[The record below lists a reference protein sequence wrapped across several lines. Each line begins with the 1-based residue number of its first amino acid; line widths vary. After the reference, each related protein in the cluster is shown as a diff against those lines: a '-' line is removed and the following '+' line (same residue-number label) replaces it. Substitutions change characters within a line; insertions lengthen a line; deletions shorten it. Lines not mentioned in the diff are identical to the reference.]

1 MEITALPPKRQ
12 SLASLTL
19 RALRYRN
26 YRLYAA
32 GQSLSLIGTW
42 MQHTAMGWLVYRLTG
57 SALLLGVVGFSG
69 QIFSF
74 LLAPYAGVL
83 ADRFDR
89 RRILLWT
96 QSLAALQAAILTG
109 LVLAGKA
116 EIWHIITLSAFLGF
130 VTALDIPSRHSFV
143 ADLVDDRADLVNAVA
158 LNSAI
163 FHGARLVGPAVAG
176 LVIKTAGEGI
186 CFLLNA
192 GSFMAVIVS
201 LAAIRPKYC
210 LLHTARRPFHLE
222 FMESIAYVRSHLQI
236 SPVIL
241 QIALV
246 GFLGMSPT
254 LLMPVFARDYLQGGP
269 DTLGILLASA
279 GTGAFTATIFLAS
292 RTTASQLRRAI
303 RGAVILFSA
312 STLAFALAN
321 TLWISLVCLFLSGF
335 GAVSQVAAG
344 NAAIQMYVD
353 EDKRGRVMGLVNMAF
368 LGMAPFGSLI
378 TGFLALEIGARGT
391 VLVETLV
398 LATCSLFLMKRL
410 SA

>member
-1 MEITALPPKRQ
+1 MEITALSPKRE

-96 QSLAALQAAILTG
+96 QTLAALQAAILTC
-109 LVLAGKA
+109 LVLAGRA
-116 EIWHIITLSAFLGF
+116 EVWHIITLSAFLGI

-176 LVIKTAGEGI
+176 LLIKTAGEGI
-186 CFLLNA
+186 CFLINA
-192 GSFMAVIVS
+192 ASFLAVIVA
-201 LAAIRPKYC
+201 LAAIRPNYC
-210 LLHTARRPFHLE
+210 LLHTARRPLLEE
-222 FMESIAYVRSHLQI
+222 FMESLVYVRDHLQI

-241 QIALV
+241 QMALV

-269 DTLGILLASA
+269 DTLGALLASA
-279 GTGAFTATIFLAS
+279 GTGAFAATIFLAS
-292 RTTASQLRRAI
+292 RTTASQLRKTI
-303 RGAVILFSA
+303 RGAVILFST
-312 STLAFALAN
+312 STLAFALTH
-321 TLWISLVCLFLSGF
+321 TLWISLACLFLSGF
-335 GAVSQVAAG
+335 GAVSQIAAG
-344 NAAIQMYVD
+344 NAAIQLYVD

-378 TGFLALEIGARGT
+378 TGFLALEIDARGT
-391 VLVETLV
+391 VLVETFI
-398 LATCSLFLMKRL
+398 LAICSLFLMKRL

>member
-1 MEITALPPKRQ
+1 MEITALSPKREA
-12 SLASLTL
+12 LARLTL

-26 YRLYAA
+26 FRLYAA

-69 QIFSF
+69 QVFSF

-96 QSLAALQAAILTG
+96 QSLAALQAIILTC
-109 LVLAGKA
+109 LVLAGRE
-116 EIWHIITLSAFLGF
+116 EIWHIITLSAFLGI

-176 LVIKTAGEGI
+176 LLIKTAGEGI
-186 CFLLNA
+186 CFLINA
-192 GSFMAVIVS
+192 ASFLAVIVA
-201 LAAIRPKYC
+201 LAAIRPRFC
-210 LLHTARRPFHLE
+210 LLHTSWRPFHKE
-222 FMESIAYVRSHLQI
+222 FMESLVYVRDHRQI

-246 GFLGMSPT
+246 GFLGMSHT
-254 LLMPVFARDYLQGGP
+254 LLMPVFARDYLLGGP
-269 DTLGILLASA
+269 DTLGALLASA
-279 GTGAFTATIFLAS
+279 GTGAFAATIFLAS
-292 RTTASQLRRAI
+292 RTTSSQLRKAI
-303 RGAVILFSA
+303 RGAVILFAA
-312 STLAFALAN
+312 STLAFALTH
-321 TLWISLVCLFLSGF
+321 TLWISLACLFLSGF
-335 GAVSQVAAG
+335 GVVSQVAAG

-353 EDKRGRVMGLVNMAF
+353 EGKRGRVMGLVNMAF
-368 LGMAPFGSLI
+368 LGMAPFGSLL

-391 VLVETLV
+391 VIVETLI